1 LIVPT
6 RKDEGQ
12 ATLELALCLPI
23 LLLFVA
29 VLIQVG
35 VIVSDQVRLWNA
47 AREAARSA
55 AVDEDPESIRR
66 AAEGTGL
73 HPLSIDVSPAG
84 TERVQGEPVTVR
96 LQYEAGRR
104 LPLVGGLIPNPP
116 LSASATMRIED
127 P

>member
-1 LIVPT
+1 M
-6 RKDEGQ
+6 
-12 ATLELALCLPI
+12 ELALCLPI
-23 LLLFVA
+23 LLLFIA

-55 AVDEDPESIRR
+55 AVDADPDHIRR

-73 HPLSIDVSPAG
+73 HPLFIDVAPGAA
-84 TERVQGEPVTVR
+84 ERVQGEPVTVELR
-96 LQYEAGRR
+96 FEAGRR
-104 LPLVGGLIPNPP
+104 LPLVGRLIPDPP
-116 LSASATMRIED
+116 LSAKATMRIED